1 MSLQTELDAFRS
13 AWAERVGPGIVD
25 TIRKDNEALAKSGI
39 VDNALKAGDV
49 FPGLSLPDQRGRQR
63 DLKAMFTEAPLV
75 VTFYRGGWCPYCS
88 LELRAYQQ
96 ALSEIERYGA
106 KLVAVSPETP
116 NNTLTTTEKNDL
128 AFPVLSDV
136 QGRLADALGIRFS
149 LSQTIRDLYVKF
161 GHDLPTHNGDGRWSL
176 PIPAT
181 YVVAKGGRIALA
193 HVDPDYRNRLEPQAA
208 LEALRKLQTSA
219 AA

>member
-25 TIRKDNEALAKSGI
+25 TIRQDNEALAKSWI

-96 ALSEIERYGA
+96 ALSEIERHGA

-116 NNTLTTTEKNDL
+116 SNTLTTTEKNDL

-149 LSQTIRDLYVKF
+149 LSQAIRDLYVKF

>member
-25 TIRKDNEALAKSGI
+25 TIRQDNEALAKSGI
-39 VDNALKAGDV
+39 VDTALKGGDV

>member
-25 TIRKDNEALAKSGI
+25 TIRQDNEALAKSGI

-63 DLKAMFTEAPLV
+63 DLKAIFTEAPLV

-181 YVVAKGGRIALA
+181 YVVAKGGRIAVA
-193 HVDPDYRNRLEPQAA
+193 QVDPDYRNRLEPQAA

>member
-25 TIRKDNEALAKSGI
+25 TIRQDNEALAKSGI

-181 YVVAKGGRIALA
+181 YVVAKGGRIAVA
-193 HVDPDYRNRLEPQAA
+193 QVDPDYRNRLEPQAA

>member
-25 TIRKDNEALAKSGI
+25 TIRQDNEALAKSGI

-75 VTFYRGGWCPYCS
+75 VTFCRGGWCPYCS

-96 ALSEIERYGA
+96 SLSEIERNGA

-149 LSQTIRDLYVKF
+149 LSQAIRDLYVKF

>member
-25 TIRKDNEALAKSGI
+25 TIRQDNEALAKSGI
-39 VDNALKAGDV
+39 VENALKAGDV

-181 YVVAKGGRIALA
+181 YVVAKGGRIAVA
-193 HVDPDYRNRLEPQAA
+193 QVDPDYRNRLEPQAA